1 MKRLCLIIAYLFL
14 FSQTA
19 FAMPLL
25 IGQKVVYRGTITD
38 LRISAVDGTAF
49 IDNLSGTLALA
60 NSPLLH
66 TGALTKENTRISAA
80 ATFAF
85 IDTNDATF
93 ATNLAA
99 HLGKYLVIKDSAG
112 KKAYAW
118 IKAAGTGETLG
129 ADLLSG
135 WDLTSGWS
143 VTNATIIDSNSFST
157 SPHGGV
163 SKNIFAVQKLYYC
176 TYIRTGTSDTM
187 LTTGAG
193 TSQTI
198 IPVGSN
204 SGYFM
209 ITNSLSIMLRNNAAG
224 TTDITSMSAQQVLT
238 PSTSGATIVSTKGGG
253 VYNFSYKN
261 ASFKYNAS
269 SYYVIIRAI
278 R

>member
-14 FSQTA
+14 FTQTVS
-19 FAMPLL
+19 AMPLL
-25 IGQKVVYRGTITD
+25 VGQKVVYRGTITG
-38 LRISAVDGTAF
+38 LRISTVDGTAF

-129 ADLLSG
+129 DESITG
-135 WDLTSGWS
+135 WTNRTETFAYETLTVNPNGHDIDALINSSDIG
-143 VTNATIIDSNSFST
+143 VAYTNAAAVLYGLSKIVITPTI
-157 SPHGGV
+157 
-163 SKNIFAVQKLYYC
+163 
-176 TYIRTGTSDTM
+176 
-187 LTTGAG
+187 TTGD
-193 TSQTI
+193 S
-198 IPVGSN
+198 PRLHEVN
-204 SGYFM
+204 SGSGTVGLRIALIPNGTYYHTFSESAS
-209 ITNSLSIMLRNNAAG
+209 IRSLGLYNNNTNVNGSFL
-224 TTDITSMSAQQVLT
+224 
-238 PSTSGATIVSTKGGG
+238 VS
-253 VYNFSYKN
+253 
-261 ASFKYNAS
+261 
-269 SYYVIIRAI
+269 
-278 R
+278 